1 MRRLALGGRK
11 TDGTYGFDGE
21 FLIARPGGIFRRSNA
36 GLSALAQAGT
46 NGGTIGKQ
54 DKSIS
59 NQRALPVMAR
69 RWTCGVDYSYAWLAG
84 VLSWG

>member
-21 FLIARPGGIFRRSNA
+21 FIIARPRGIFGRSNA
-36 GLSALAQAGT
+36 GLSALAQAGSI
-46 NGGTIGKQ
+46 GGIIGKQ

-59 NQRALPVMAR
+59 NQQALPVMAR
-69 RWTCGVDYSYAWLAG
+69 RWTCGVYHSYAWLAG
-84 VLSWG
+84 VLSWE